1 MKFVERRKEH
11 RLKVS
16 KAVILKV
23 LDRMSGPSMGRP
35 MQGRVV
41 DISGIGIRLCVPHP
55 IPCGAAIEIIG
66 GSGDDGSHDGA
77 HLLILGEVCR
87 CVPEQG
93 AYTVGIRMFQTL
105 GAAEARQ
112 AQSLTRS

>member
-1 MKFVERRKEH
+1 VERRREP
-11 RLKVS
+11 RLKIS

-23 LDRMSGPSMGRP
+23 LDRMSGPSMGKP
-35 MQGRVV
+35 MQGQVV
-41 DISGIGIRLCVPHP
+41 DISGSGMRMCVPHP
-55 IPCGAAIEIIG
+55 IPCGAAIEIFD
-66 GSGDDGSHDGA
+66 STSDDFPR
-77 HLLILGEVCR
+77 LILGEVCR

-105 GAAEARQ
+105 AAADAKQ